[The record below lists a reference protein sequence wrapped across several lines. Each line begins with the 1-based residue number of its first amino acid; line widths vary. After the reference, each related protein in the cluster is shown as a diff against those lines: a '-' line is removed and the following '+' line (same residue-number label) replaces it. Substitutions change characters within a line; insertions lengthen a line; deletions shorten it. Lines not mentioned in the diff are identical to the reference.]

1 MSDDQGLRER
11 TVAGLNWRFVTVVF
25 QFAFQFGIGVLLAR
39 LLPPEDFG
47 LVGLALIV
55 IGFARI
61 INDLGLAEAIVQ
73 REDLTNRH
81 IRVGFTSSVLLGIGL
96 TACMYGVAPVAAD
109 ILKDDRVT
117 PLLRFIGVSFF
128 FSGFSIVGEA
138 LLKRRLRF
146 KQLMFVELISFVLGY
161 GAVAITLALN
171 GFGEWS
177 LAWGHLMQKVIN
189 SALAYAA
196 VRHSLKPLFA
206 RTEFMQLANFGAGST
221 LLKIFNY
228 AARQG
233 DYFVIGRLLGP
244 DPLGLYTRAY
254 QLMKKP
260 LTYTGQ
266 VLSSVLFPAVSRIQ
280 GEEEK
285 VREAYGKAIS
295 VTAVLVLPSMLMF
308 VIYAPEIIVGLY
320 GAKWTGAIIPLQVLA
335 AFGLFR
341 TVYHVAGAF
350 IKAHGHVYRLFFFQV
365 VYAGCVVA
373 GAWIG
378 AEQGGINGAALAVG
392 GAITIMYA
400 MVITAANILT
410 STSATE
416 FLRMHVPSL
425 ITSVPTAVFGLG
437 SQWALNQFDLP
448 ALIVFIGGSLLTGGG
463 LILFFR
469 VAPHV
474 LIRSVSRIVSEV
486 VEQESIPAPVAA
498 VLRWVFLRPDPQEA
512 S

>member
-1 MSDDQGLRER
+1 MSNDQDLRER
-11 TVAGLNWRFVTVVF
+11 TVAGLNWRFLTVVF

-55 IGFARI
+55 IGFGRI
-61 INDLGLAEAIVQ
+61 VNDLGLAEAIVQ

-81 IRVGFTSSVLLGIGL
+81 IRVGFTSSVLLGLGL
-96 TACMYGVAPVAAD
+96 TACMYGVAPFAAD
-109 ILKDDRVT
+109 ALRDSRVT

-146 KQLMFVELISFVLGY
+146 KQLMYVELISFVLGY
-161 GAVAITLALN
+161 GAVAIVLALS

-177 LAWGHLMQKVIN
+177 LAWGHLAQKVIN
-189 SALAYAA
+189 SVLAYAA
-196 VRHSLKPLFA
+196 VRHALTPLFA
-206 RTEFMQLANFGAGST
+206 RTEFMQLASFGTGST

-285 VREAYGKAIS
+285 VREAYAKAIS
-295 VTAVLVLPSMLMF
+295 VTAVVVLPSMVMF
-308 VIYAPEIIVGLY
+308 MIFAPEIVVGLY
-320 GAKWTGAIIPLQVLA
+320 GEKWTGAIVPLQVLA

-341 TVYHVAGAF
+341 TVYHVGGAF
-350 IKAHGHVYRLFFFQV
+350 MKAHGHVYRLFFFQI
-365 VYAGCVVA
+365 VYASCVIGGTWV
-373 GAWIG
+373 GATS
-378 AEQGGINGAALAVG
+378 GGINGAALAVG
-392 GAITIMYA
+392 GAITVMYL
-400 MVITAANILT
+400 MVVSATNILT
-410 STSATE
+410 STSVTR
-416 FLRMHVPSL
+416 FLKMHVPSL
-425 ITSVPTAVFGLG
+425 ITSVPTAAFGLG
-437 SQWALNQFDLP
+437 SQWALNQFALP
-448 ALIVFIGGSLLTGGG
+448 RLVVFVAGSLLTGGG
-463 LILFFR
+463 LVLFFR
-469 VAPHV
+469 IAPHA
-474 LIRSVSRIVSEV
+474 LIRPVSQIVRYV
-486 VEQESIPAPVAA
+486 IEQEAIPAPAEA
-498 VLRWVFLRPDPQEA
+498 VLRWIFLRSRPQQA

>member
-1 MSDDQGLRER
+1 MSDDQDLRER
-11 TVAGLNWRFVTVVF
+11 TVAGLNWRFLTVVF
-25 QFAFQFGIGVLLAR
+25 QFGFQFGIGVLLAR

-55 IGFARI
+55 IGFGRI

-73 REDLTNRH
+73 RENLTNRH
-81 IRVGFTSSVLLGIGL
+81 IRVGFTSSVLLGLGL
-96 TACMYGVAPVAAD
+96 TAGMYGVAPIAAD
-109 ILKDDRVT
+109 VLKDGRVT

-161 GAVAITLALN
+161 GAVAIVLALS

-177 LAWGHLMQKVIN
+177 LAWGHLAQKVVN
-189 SALAYAA
+189 AVLAYAA
-196 VRHSLKPLFA
+196 VRHSLRPLFA
-206 RTEFMQLANFGAGST
+206 RSEFMQLASFGTGST

-285 VREAYGKAIS
+285 VQEAYAKAIS
-295 VTAVLVLPSMLMF
+295 VTAIAVLPSMVMF
-308 VIYAPEIIVGLY
+308 MIFAPEIVVGLY
-320 GAKWTGAIIPLQVLA
+320 GEKWTGAVVPLQVLA
-335 AFGLFR
+335 GFGLFR

-365 VYAGCVVA
+365 VYAGCVVG

-378 AEQGGINGAALAVG
+378 ATSGGINGAALAVG
-392 GAITIMYA
+392 GAILVMYT
-400 MVITAANILT
+400 MVISAANMLT
-410 STSATE
+410 STSVTQ
-416 FLRMHVPSL
+416 FLSMHMPSL
-425 ITSVPTAVFGLG
+425 ITSVPTAALGLG

-448 ALIVFIGGSLLTGGG
+448 DLVVFIAGSLLTGGG
-463 LILFFR
+463 LVFFFR

-474 LIRSVSRIVSEV
+474 LTRPVSQIVRYV
-486 VEQESIPAPVAA
+486 IEQEGLPAPAEV
-498 VLRWVFLRPDPQEA
+498 VLRWIFLRPRPQEA